1 MSCACGSFT
10 PLPSSGAARGAARV
24 KAPFLPEAESP
35 STVAGP
41 HELYRRPAVDSVPPP
56 PLRGRSQ
63 LSAGCAG
70 AHRLARRSAFHCVRS
85 PHAAR
90 PAATASAFPPGARGT
105 PIPRQV
111 PPARVV
117 SGFLFVCFC
126 FFIMAIAPAALLP
139 PRGFS
144 LTKPPKR
151 KGSQRG
157 VERKRS
163 PDAPLAR
170 VLGPRARVA
179 LVPGEPARPG
189 LAPLP
194 ASGSAGVPVRL
205 IPKCFLLL
213 ELL

>member
-1 MSCACGSFT
+1 MSPDAALRGRRAPPAPPRRPLPISPLEAAEAEWRRACPARVAHSLPCRPRGPPAVQPVSERPSCLRPSHLPPWPGLMSFT
-10 PLPSSGAARGAARV
+10 V
-24 KAPFLPEAESP
+24 
-35 STVAGP
+35 
-41 HELYRRPAVDSVPPP
+41 VPWWTPCPP

-105 PIPRQV
+105 PTPRQV

-139 PRGFS
+139 PHGFS

-151 KGSQRG
+151 KGVRG
-157 VERKRS
+157 V
-163 PDAPLAR
+163 
-170 VLGPRARVA
+170 
-179 LVPGEPARPG
+179 
-189 LAPLP
+189 
-194 ASGSAGVPVRL
+194 
-205 IPKCFLLL
+205 
-213 ELL
+213 

>member
-1 MSCACGSFT
+1 M
-10 PLPSSGAARGAARV
+10 
-24 KAPFLPEAESP
+24 
-35 STVAGP
+35 
-41 HELYRRPAVDSVPPP
+41 
-56 PLRGRSQ
+56 
-63 LSAGCAG
+63 
-70 AHRLARRSAFHCVRS
+70 RS

-105 PIPRQV
+105 PTPRQV

-139 PRGFS
+139 PHGFS

-170 VLGPRARVA
+170 VLGPRARA
-179 LVPGEPARPG
+179 RGAGPWRTRAPRPG
-189 LAPLP
+189 APSCERLRGCPRQTYSQVFSPFRIAVNEASFPPVCRSSSSWAVRGDAAEFLHTVWLRP
-194 ASGSAGVPVRL
+194 AFTGRRGFRHMIPRRWRGETIWCLLSQCNTRYL
-205 IPKCFLLL
+205 ISS
-213 ELL
+213 